1 MQLRHY
7 ETGWIMT
14 CILIDVEDLLILDR
28 FIFYNLEYRRYLINL
43 IKSPGRME
51 MIVKTSLADSVK
63 QSSLI

>member
-1 MQLRHY
+1 
-7 ETGWIMT
+7 MT

-51 MIVKTSLADSVK
+51 MIVKSSLADSV

>member
-51 MIVKTSLADSVK
+51 MIVKSSLADSV

>member
-1 MQLRHY
+1 MQLKHY

-51 MIVKTSLADSVK
+51 MIVKSSLADSV